1 MTAAYFNLDKVK
13 IFNCGYVGKP
23 FYSGSPFGAE
33 ERWKVFY
40 FHRGGRGIKCE
51 PLNAVRILPA
61 RLKKYQGDNLPP
73 RTLYSMPDNTSCIF
87 DCKP

>member
-1 MTAAYFNLDKVK
+1 MTAAHFNRDKVK

-23 FYSGSPFGAE
+23 SYSGRPFGAE
-33 ERWKVFY
+33 ERWKVCY

-61 RLKKYQGDNLPP
+61 RTKNLKGDTASP
-73 RTLYSMPDNTSCIF
+73 YSLIPSLLKSRVF
-87 DCKP
+87 